1 MQILYPFI
9 PSEYYK
15 IDEWDDD
22 EASPTAG
29 QAEIMIA
36 KHRNGSI
43 ENVRL
48 KFIGHLG
55 KFDNLE
61 DHSGNYDDLPSSM
74 NQDDNPFQTKSL
86 PSAHEAFGSNL
97 DDDDDSDMPFRN
109 YQKPIFYRL
118 FYSYCLF
125 FYLVFENNSD
135 LL

>member
-1 MQILYPFI
+1 MILYPFI

-97 DDDDDSDMPFRN
+97 NDDDDDSDILEIS
-109 YQKPIFYRL
+109 KAFYRL
-118 FYSYCLF
+118 L
-125 FYLVFENNSD
+125 
-135 LL
+135 